1 MWVLQTYMISSSS
14 TFWYK
19 LWVFLLP
26 GTCIDWH
33 WHQVSTV
40 LQWVVCRESWVY
52 SCWGYLLWEFPG
64 CWKVVLAKTDYIV
77 HHHCPGRLCSGDSRT
92 MECFP
97 FLLTCVQFM
106 EHTYSCWLKFFV
118 VRDHLRSPNPN
129 LCQPPSH
136 WLWLRL
142 KFNCQVWSMSRIWA
156 CALHFKLTTPSP
168 SDMPAWYPLWLDT
181 WQLSLK

>member
-1 MWVLQTYMISSSS
+1 MIPFMSWSFKAIIKTMVSSYVVASSYSHCPHPPWYIPLIVLTQPLPNEHISA
-14 TFWYK
+14 TWHM
-19 LWVFLLP
+19 
-26 GTCIDWH
+26 H

-106 EHTYSCWLKFFV
+106 ENTYSCWLKFSV

-129 LCQPPSH
+129 PFQPP
-136 WLWLRL
+136 
-142 KFNCQVWSMSRIWA
+142 
-156 CALHFKLTTPSP
+156 LHLT
-168 SDMPAWYPLWLDT
+168 DFDWG
-181 WQLSLK
+181 